1 MKLDIGSK
9 IKMMALNENAGY
21 GTVTAR
27 KELDINGFLARYKGM
42 PFVLVDYFDEKEIM
56 PMQVWLAE
64 EIASALIAE
73 RFFERVYPNGTEVLP
88 ERKTASSAGYDFVA
102 PCDIKIP
109 AKGFSKLVL
118 TGIRAYMPKNEYLAL
133 HIRSSLA
140 VKHGLTLINAV
151 GIIDADYYDNEDNG
165 GNIGVKFYNSS
176 DTDYVIK
183 AGERMMQG
191 IFAPYRTV
199 DNDKACATRT
209 GGIGSTGE

>member
-1 MKLDIGSK
+1 MRINIGTK
-9 IKMMALNENAGY
+9 IKMMILNENAGY
-21 GTVTAR
+21 GTVI
-27 KELDINGFLARYKGM
+27 KKQELELDGYFSRYKGA

-64 EIASALIAE
+64 EMASAFVAE
-73 RFFERVYPNGTEVLP
+73 RFFERVYPNGTVPLP

-109 AKGFSKLVL
+109 AKGFSELVL